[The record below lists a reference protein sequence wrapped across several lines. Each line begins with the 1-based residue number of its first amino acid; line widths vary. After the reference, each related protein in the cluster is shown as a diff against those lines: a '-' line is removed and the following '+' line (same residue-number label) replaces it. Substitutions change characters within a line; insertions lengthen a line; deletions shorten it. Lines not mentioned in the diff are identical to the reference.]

1 LDIKK
6 HHSTVQ
12 SGQFFE
18 LLNLCHWRVFLYFF
32 AKQHEAMLIL
42 QGILFW
48 AFAVVFVGF
57 IIIDQNRFCLRFG
70 LS

>member
-1 LDIKK
+1 MSLA
-6 HHSTVQ
+6 S
-12 SGQFFE
+12 F
-18 LLNLCHWRVFLYFF
+18 LLIFF
-32 AKQHEAMLIL
+32 AKKHEAMLIL
-42 QGILFW
+42 QGIIFW